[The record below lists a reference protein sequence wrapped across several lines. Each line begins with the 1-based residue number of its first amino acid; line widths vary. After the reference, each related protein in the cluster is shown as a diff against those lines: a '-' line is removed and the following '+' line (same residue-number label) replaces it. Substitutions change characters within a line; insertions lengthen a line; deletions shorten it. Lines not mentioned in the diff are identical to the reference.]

1 MMEGTY
7 NEELNV
13 PSQRTVP
20 ALADAAERARAE
32 RIADFILMQFSLV
45 KVQFEVEVMCS
56 SRMRRKE
63 VGFRRVGRKAK

>member
-1 MMEGTY
+1 MMQGTY

-32 RIADFILMQFSLV
+32 RIADFILINFSMV
-45 KVQFEVEVMCS
+45 KE
-56 SRMRRKE
+56 
-63 VGFRRVGRKAK
+63 